1 MEDTVDGGLVSKVAD
16 LVDRSSEDQKEQD
29 TENNNVCDELF

>member
-29 TENNNVCDELF
+29 TGSNNVCD